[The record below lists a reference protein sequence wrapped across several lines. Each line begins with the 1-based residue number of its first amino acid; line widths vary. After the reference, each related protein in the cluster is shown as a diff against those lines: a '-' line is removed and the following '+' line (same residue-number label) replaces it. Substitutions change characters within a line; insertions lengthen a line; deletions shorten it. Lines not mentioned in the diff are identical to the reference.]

1 MKKTVAVTGIGVI
14 SPLGCDAHTLW
25 DNLINGISGIEP
37 VEELKDLPVT
47 FGGRARGFDPER
59 YLGSK
64 EMRHMDRYGQMAVTA
79 GLDAYA
85 HAGLTRE
92 TYPDHRL
99 GVLMGTGSGGMAT
112 VEEQIRIFMTRGS
125 RRVSPLTVPM
135 YVVNMGAGELAIRI
149 QAKGPGMDV
158 SSACATGGH
167 AIAVAVRLIQAGDA
181 DCIIAGGVEACLT
194 PFSMA
199 AFASMRA
206 LSTRNDEPARASR
219 PFDRDRDGFV
229 MAEGG
234 AALVLEEYSLAKA
247 RGARILGTICGI
259 GMSLDAYHIVAPDPE
274 ATAVASAMQQALR
287 DAGISPSEIGYINAH
302 GTSTAL
308 NDKIETLAIKKV
320 FGHQAGSI
328 PVSSTKSMT
337 GHLIGGTASLETAIC
352 ILAMR
357 SSLLPP
363 TINLDNPDPE
373 CDLNYIPHK
382 ALPAEVSY
390 SLNNSFGFGG
400 QNVSLVIG
408 KGQ

>member
-1 MKKTVAVTGIGVI
+1 MKRTVAVTGIGVI
-14 SPLGCDAHTLW
+14 SPLGCDIHTLW
-25 DNLINGISGIEP
+25 DNLTKGNSGIES

-47 FGGRARGFDPER
+47 FGGRARDFDPAR
-59 YLGSK
+59 YLGNK

-92 TYPDHRL
+92 AYPEHRV

-112 VEEQIRIFMTRGS
+112 VEEQIRNFLERGH

-149 QAKGPGMDV
+149 RAKGPGMDV

-167 AIAVAVRLIQAGDA
+167 AIAMALRLIQAGDA
-181 DCIIAGGVEACLT
+181 DCIVAGGVEACLT
-194 PFSMA
+194 PFSIA
-199 AFASMRA
+199 AFASMKA
-206 LSTRNDEPARASR
+206 LSTRNDDPAHASR

-229 MAEGG
+229 MSEGG
-234 AALVLEEYSLAKA
+234 AALVLEDCSLAKA
-247 RGARILGTICGI
+247 RGAEILGIISGI
-259 GMSLDAYHIVAPDPE
+259 GMSMDAYHIVAPDPE
-274 ATAVASAMQQALR
+274 AAAVVYAMQQAIR
-287 DAGISPSEIGYINAH
+287 DAGIDASDIGYINAH
-302 GTSTAL
+302 GTSTQL
-308 NDKIETLAIKKV
+308 NDRMETLAIKKV
-320 FGHQAGSI
+320 FGERAGSI
-328 PVSSTKSMT
+328 PISSTKSMT
-337 GHLIGGTASLETAIC
+337 GHLIGGTASLETAVC

-373 CDLNYIPHK
+373 CDLNHIPHK
-382 ALPAEVSY
+382 AVPAEVSY

>member
-14 SPLGCDAHTLW
+14 SPLGCDVHTLW

-47 FGGRARGFDPER
+47 FGGHARGFDPGR
-59 YLGSK
+59 YLGNK
-64 EMRHMDRYGQMAVTA
+64 EMRHMDRYGQMAVTS

-92 TYPDHRL
+92 TYPDHRI
-99 GVLMGTGSGGMAT
+99 GVLMGTGSGGIAT
-112 VEEQIRIFMTRGS
+112 LEEQHRNFLERGP

-149 QAKGPGMDV
+149 RAKGPGMDV

-167 AIAVAVRLIQAGDA
+167 AIALAARLIQAGDA
-181 DCIIAGGVEACLT
+181 DCMIAGGVEACLT
-194 PFSMA
+194 PFSIA
-199 AFASMRA
+199 GFASMKA
-206 LSTRNDEPARASR
+206 LSTRNDDPAHASR

-229 MAEGG
+229 MSEGG

-247 RGARILGTICGI
+247 RDAEILGIISGV
-259 GMSLDAYHIVAPDPE
+259 GMSQDAYHIVAPDPD
-274 ATAVASAMQQALR
+274 ATAVVFAMQQALR
-287 DAGISPSEIGYINAH
+287 DAGINPSDIGYINAH
-302 GTSTAL
+302 GTSTPL
-308 NDKIETLAIKKV
+308 NDRMETVAIKKV
-320 FGHQAGSI
+320 FGDRAGSI
-328 PVSSTKSMT
+328 PISSTKSMT

-382 ALPAEVSY
+382 ALPAEVFY
-390 SLNNSFGFGG
+390 SVNNSFGFGG